1 MMRRNGVTM
10 ADTLDARPIRIVLVD
25 DERIIREG
33 LRAVMADYP
42 RFVFVAE
49 AEYPDDVLPLI
60 EKHAPDIVITD
71 LKMYKNAQAKAY
83 SKFAG
88 LDLVRQL
95 KFTHPDLPVMVTS
108 FFSDSDVLVRVFEA
122 GAAGFVPKMR
132 LEDYPVAIE
141 SMHGGAAYFPVELWK
156 ALSALKHKPRLS
168 PRELQVSHL
177 VAYGLK
183 SSEIGR
189 MLGNMAP
196 GTVDTH
202 RSSIIGKL
210 NISGDRLQNECI
222 ELTMNRWPDWHYR
235 PAVPKAVDLHR
246 LAVAVDQIIERLALT
261 PIEVEIL
268 NLVELKKRER
278 AAT

>member
-1 MMRRNGVTM
+1 M
-10 ADTLDARPIRIVLVD
+10 ADKTDARPIRIVLVD
-25 DERIIREG
+25 DEPLIREG
-33 LRAVMADYP
+33 LQSFMADYP

-49 AEYPDDVLPLI
+49 AEYPDDALRLI
-60 EKHAPDIVITD
+60 DQHAPDVVITD
-71 LKMYKNAQAKAY
+71 LRMYKNAQARTY
-83 SKFAG
+83 SEYAG
-88 LDLVRQL
+88 LDLVAQL
-95 KFTHPDLPVMVTS
+95 KTTHPKLPVMVIS
-108 FFSDSDVLVRVFEA
+108 FFHEDDALVRVFEA

-132 LEDYPVAIE
+132 VEDYPAAIE
-141 SMHGGAAYFPVELWK
+141 AIHGGAAYFPGELWK
-156 ALSALKHKPRLS
+156 ALSARKHKPNLS

-222 ELTMNRWPDWHYR
+222 ELTVRRWPDWRYR
-235 PAVPKAVDLHR
+235 AAVPKAVDLHR
-246 LAVAVDQIIERLALT
+246 LGVAVDQIIERLDLT
-261 PIEVEIL
+261 PIEIEIL
-268 NLVELKKRER
+268 HLAELKKRER
-278 AAT
+278 PAT